1 MVAGSQMWNSEVFTE
16 DQILSWENKPAIDQT
31 WPNLQTYFTEKWLE
45 QKQYSVM
52 MAKQSRFKK
61 AALLARETAA
71 TKEEGETQAMLFAM
85 LQEQHEKQMATMAAS
100 NKANMVAMMERM
112 NALVTA
118 GGGRL
123 GWEIHS
129 EFRGIL
135 QFFQFWTFWIL
146 EFSLEFYFS
155 DCKMCSRQF

>member
-1 MVAGSQMWNSEVFTE
+1 
-16 DQILSWENKPAIDQT
+16 
-31 WPNLQTYFTEKWLE
+31 
-45 QKQYSVM
+45 M